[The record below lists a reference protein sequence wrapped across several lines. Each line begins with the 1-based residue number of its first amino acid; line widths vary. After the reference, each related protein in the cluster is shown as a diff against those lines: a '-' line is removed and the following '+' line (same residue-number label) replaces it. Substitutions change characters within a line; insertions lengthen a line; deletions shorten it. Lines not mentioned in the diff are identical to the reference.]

1 MIAPMELHFP
11 DLRYECLTCGKGC
24 RAGWRIPIEAD
35 VLPGIE
41 ASAAAAAV
49 TREGY
54 VPVERVGERIVLG
67 HKASGSCVF
76 LRPDQLCEVH
86 AEAGLE
92 AKPLQCQQFPFIPVN
107 TPDGVFV
114 GLSFLC
120 SAVQRGHGKPV
131 HEHRAQVESLV
142 ERLAAKIGGLRPDE
156 LRERPADI
164 VLAQGRTIDWPT
176 YLALEGQVQTA
187 LRGDPYRGLWEAC
200 RALLPPRD
208 DQMAGDMIL
217 MFMANLIGLAEA
229 GSPPERQAIC
239 QAVLNEVPFYSARLG
254 REVQP
259 PPVDS
264 PHCSHLQ
271 GCHSMPDWLLDG
283 IRRYLSHLVFRK
295 FLIQGASVLSQAL
308 TLLVLIP
315 LLDWYVRLAA
325 SGPDDLYFALDTA
338 EGELITHADGVRPV
352 FAFFEAALSQ

>member
-1 MIAPMELHFP
+1 MKLHFP
-11 DLRYECLTCGKGC
+11 DLGYECLTCGKGC

-54 VPVERVGERIVLG
+54 VPVERIGGRIVLG
-67 HKASGSCVF
+67 HKTSGACVF
-76 LRPDQLCEVH
+76 LRPDQLCQVH

-120 SAVQRGHGKPV
+120 TAVQRGHGKPA
-131 HEHRAQVESLV
+131 HEHREQVESLV
-142 ERLAAKIGGLRPDE
+142 ERLAAKIGGLRPEE
-156 LRERPADI
+156 LEGREAHI
-164 VLAQGRTIDWPT
+164 VLAGERTVDWPT
-176 YLALEGQVQTA
+176 YLALEAQVQSA
-187 LRGDPYRGLWEAC
+187 LGGDPYRGLWEAC
-200 RALLPPRD
+200 RTLLPPRD
-208 DQMAGDMIL
+208 EEMAGDMIL
-217 MFMANLIGLAEA
+217 MFMANLVGLAEA
-229 GSPPERQAIC
+229 ASPSERQSIC
-239 QAVLNEVPFYSARLG
+239 QAVLNELPFESGRLG
-254 REVQP
+254 RAVAP

-264 PHCSHLQ
+264 PHVTHRAGCQ
-271 GCHSMPDWLLDG
+271 GMPAWLLEG
-283 IRRYLSHLVFRK
+283 IRGYLSHLVFRK
-295 FLIQGASVLSQAL
+295 FLIQGSSVLSQAL

-315 LLDWYVRLAA
+315 LLDWYVRLASA
-325 SGPDDLYFALDTA
+325 GRESGPEDLYFALDTA

-352 FAFFEAALSQ
+352 FAFFENALST